1 MRSEIV
7 NAILGICVGLPRNNH
22 CPHNY
27 ELSIDD
33 HKQMVQLLCTDVE
46 VEDINDSEL
55 LDLVFTSSDW
65 KIGCFKCGAVLNCR
79 TDPHDAS
86 YSY

>member
-7 NAILGICVGLPRNNH
+7 NAILGICAGLSRNKQ

-33 HKQMVQLLCTDVE
+33 GKQVGQLLCSDVE
-46 VEDINDSEL
+46 VEDISASKIL
-55 LDLVFTSSDW
+55 GVVFTY
-65 KIGCFKCGAVLNCR
+65 R
-79 TDPHDAS
+79 
-86 YSY
+86 

>member
-1 MRSEIV
+1 MISEIV
-7 NAILGICVGLPRNNH
+7 NAILGICGGLPRSKQ

-33 HKQMVQLLCTDVE
+33 HKQLEQLLCTDVE

-55 LDLVFTSSDW
+55 LTLVFT
-65 KIGCFKCGAVLNCR
+65 CR
-79 TDPHDAS
+79 
-86 YSY
+86 